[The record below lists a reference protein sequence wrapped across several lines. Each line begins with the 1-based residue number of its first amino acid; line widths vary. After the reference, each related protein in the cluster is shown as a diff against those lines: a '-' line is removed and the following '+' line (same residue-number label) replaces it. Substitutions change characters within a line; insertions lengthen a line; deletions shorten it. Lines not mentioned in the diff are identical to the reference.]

1 MFKEDTEMGK
11 IEVLPGLRN
20 LIDDYTE
27 KARAATEDVKVVL
40 LEKHGNLSKQVEI
53 FTRKYET
60 LQVEAQEASI
70 ASIET
75 YRRVAKPL
83 LKQAGSAVSDTNSNS
98 SMGNSSNNSGG
109 DAIHSHSSHH
119 SGSLTGMDADSSAAN
134 ALLQLQEAKAAS
146 ERLHSDL
153 MNVESDL
160 VEMAQELIASMEVSI
175 EAVGVEARELATE
188 HFRSIEML
196 ENNFF
201 ENVSQLAVTLLER
214 MASEDAEEDD
224 LLTDEC
230 RAILNDR
237 DALNNAINGSHDI
250 HIGKLLAQEDA
261 MREQSLAQI
270 ADRIKSAKEREW
282 SRNRARVAEVI
293 QLKEKHLAEINRVHD
308 ELNRVDDEF
317 Y

>member
-1 MFKEDTEMGK
+1 MSK

-98 SMGNSSNNSGG
+98 SVGNSSGSNV
-109 DAIHSHSSHH
+109 IHSHSSHH
-119 SGSLTGMDADSSAAN
+119 NGSLTGMDADSSAAN
-134 ALLQLQEAKAAS
+134 ALQQLQEAKAAS

-282 SRNRARVAEVI
+282 ARNRARVAEVI